1 MDYKKEF
8 LNIAKSNISR
18 KGLDELL
25 HQLENS
31 DFFTAPASTRYHSA
45 KEGGLVEHSVKVY
58 KRLIE
63 LVPKGLYD
71 NETLAIIALFH
82 DICKCNYYSVDYR
95 NRKNEKGQWEKVPYY
110 KVDDRLPY
118 GHGEKSVLLIQSAGI
133 ELSLYET
140 LAIRWHMGAYEGEK
154 QWNTL
159 SQVYNLCPLAL
170 YLHTADM
177 WSTYFDEELSE

>member
-25 HQLENS
+25 HQLEIS

-133 ELSLYET
+133 ELSLYES

-154 QWNTL
+154 QWNAL
-159 SQVYNLCPLAL
+159 SQVYNICPLAL

>member
-25 HQLENS
+25 HQLEIS

-133 ELSLYET
+133 ELSLYES
-140 LAIRWHMGAYEGEK
+140 LAIRWHMGAYEGERS
-154 QWNTL
+154 WGTL
-159 SQVYNLCPLAL
+159 SEAFTDNPRIM
-170 YLHTADM
+170 YLHFADM
-177 WSTYFDEELSE
+177 IATYHKESVK